1 MSESLDRDGFVG
13 LSKREV
19 FALLDYSCDPS
30 TPLCKPWASQILT
43 GLGAIEQGRQVYW
56 TQKPLFSVLR
66 NRHRIAPSDGGAG
79 TSDDSATLLASATS
93 QAAAEDVVLQAL
105 KLKLSYNLSIPIED
119 IDENKPIF
127 AFGIDSMVALE
138 VRYWFQKTFKAQ
150 LSVFDIMQAKSL
162 SDLAGVAAGKSELVG
177 KK

>member
-1 MSESLDRDGFVG
+1 M
-13 LSKREV
+13 
-19 FALLDYSCDPS
+19 
-30 TPLCKPWASQILT
+30 
-43 GLGAIEQGRQVYW
+43 
-56 TQKPLFSVLR
+56 
-66 NRHRIAPSDGGAG
+66 
-79 TSDDSATLLASATS
+79 SDDSATLLTSATS

-138 VRYWFQKTFKAQ
+138 VRYWFQKAFKAQ
-150 LSVFDIMQAKSL
+150 LGVFDIMQAKSL
-162 SDLAGVAAGKSELVG
+162 LELAGVGTRESELWG